1 MMKVI
6 GIDLVDQQYHIN
18 TLKFQVMYEYPTGVT
33 PICPK
38 ESPRAESKPAEIIRR
53 SGANSLMIGKKIV
66 SHAYM

>member
-1 MMKVI
+1 
-6 GIDLVDQQYHIN
+6 
-18 TLKFQVMYEYPTGVT
+18 MYEYPTGVT

-38 ESPRAESKPAEIIRR
+38 GSPRAESKPAEIIRR